1 VSTVNGHQG
10 LSLGEFL
17 SGLRS
22 RAGKTQEELA
32 EDSGLSV
39 RSISDLERDRISRP
53 RRRSLELLA
62 SALNL
67 DPADA
72 KALIAIA
79 CRAPTTRQVMA
90 RELGTEPGTE
100 LSELHRRILA
110 ADARQAVPAAAAGT
124 VPRQLPAAGG
134 HFAGRAAE
142 LALLDGLLDEAS
154 REAPGAVVISAVGGA
169 AGVGKTTLAVHW
181 AHRAAHRFGD
191 GQLYVNLRGFGPS
204 GSPVTSGEAIRGFL
218 DALGVPPE
226 RVPRDPQSRSGLYR
240 SLLAG
245 RRMLIVLDNA
255 RDEQQV
261 RPLLPAGPRCLV
273 IVTSRSQLSGLAAA
287 DGARL
292 LPLDVLSP
300 AEARQLLAARLGR
313 RAEAEPDAAGEIARL
328 CAGLPLALAI
338 AAACAAARPRL
349 PLAGLA
355 AMLSDARGRLDALD
369 TGDPAMNV
377 RTVFSWSVRQL
388 SPVAARMFALLGL
401 HPGPDCTAPAAA
413 SLAAIPLPEAA
424 RALRQLATASL
435 LTEHRPG
442 RYAFH
447 DLLRAYAAERA
458 EATAD
463 GGERRAA
470 TGRILGHYLHTAR
483 TATMLLDPAREQI
496 TLAPAQPGV
505 LPEVLADQQQATA
518 WFDAEHPV
526 LSNAV
531 VLASGSGFD
540 DFAWQLPWAMADFLQ
555 WRGRW
560 QELAAIERAGL
571 AAAIRLGD
579 LAGQAAI
586 SRRLGYTYTWLGDYA
601 QATACL
607 AECLELYVQLGD
619 RSGQARVHQG
629 LCHVAEQQGRPA
641 DALGHAGQALR
652 LFQATGYREGQAV
665 ALGYMGW
672 YHALLGAYHQARDTC
687 QQALGLYREL
697 GHLNFEGPVW
707 DSLGY
712 AEHHLGNFAEATTCY
727 QRSLTLAREA
737 DDRHS
742 EAVVLDHLGDAFL
755 ATGEHAQARQAWQ
768 QALDIFNDL
777 HHSGAAELQQKL
789 LG

>member
-67 DPADA
+67 DPAHA

-204 GSPVTSGEAIRGFL
+204 GSPVTPGEAIRGFL

-571 AAAIRLGD
+571 AAATRLGD

-672 YHALLGAYHQARDTC
+672 YHALLGDYHQARDTC

-712 AEHHLGNFAEATTCY
+712 AEHHLGNFAEAATCY

-742 EAVVLDHLGDAFL
+742 EAVVLDHLGDTFL

>member
-1 VSTVNGHQG
+1 
-10 LSLGEFL
+10 
-17 SGLRS
+17 
-22 RAGKTQEELA
+22 
-32 EDSGLSV
+32 
-39 RSISDLERDRISRP
+39 
-53 RRRSLELLA
+53 
-62 SALNL
+62 
-67 DPADA
+67 
-72 KALIAIA
+72 
-79 CRAPTTRQVMA
+79 
-90 RELGTEPGTE
+90 
-100 LSELHRRILA
+100 
-110 ADARQAVPAAAAGT
+110 
-124 VPRQLPAAGG
+124 
-134 HFAGRAAE
+134 
-142 LALLDGLLDEAS
+142 
-154 REAPGAVVISAVGGA
+154 
-169 AGVGKTTLAVHW
+169 
-181 AHRAAHRFGD
+181 
-191 GQLYVNLRGFGPS
+191 
-204 GSPVTSGEAIRGFL
+204 
-218 DALGVPPE
+218 
-226 RVPRDPQSRSGLYR
+226 
-240 SLLAG
+240 
-245 RRMLIVLDNA
+245 
-255 RDEQQV
+255 
-261 RPLLPAGPRCLV
+261 
-273 IVTSRSQLSGLAAA
+273 
-287 DGARL
+287 
-292 LPLDVLSP
+292 
-300 AEARQLLAARLGR
+300 
-313 RAEAEPDAAGEIARL
+313 
-328 CAGLPLALAI
+328 
-338 AAACAAARPRL
+338 
-349 PLAGLA
+349 
-355 AMLSDARGRLDALD
+355 MLSDARGRLDALD

-388 SPVAARMFALLGL
+388 SPAAARMFALLGL

-571 AAAIRLGD
+571 AAATRLGD

-672 YHALLGAYHQARDTC
+672 YHALLGDYHQARDTC

-712 AEHHLGNFAEATTCY
+712 AEHHLGNFAEAATCY

-742 EAVVLDHLGDAFL
+742 EAVVLDHLGDTFL